1 MFVFTPEIDT
11 TSGVPDPKPETSA
24 ADVFAATLQA
34 ADQTGLHGADYAM
47 ESAADRRNDA
57 IFKATGERLENP
69 MRVYQLDTPDG
80 VTRNPRDPL
89 AVDAWQAK
97 LQDLA
102 QRYPQYRDVI
112 QPDVPLFDAGKAE
125 VQRSTA
131 SAADTWERAPNSIS
145 SYAAYIG
152 GSMASSAKDPLMWAT
167 GPLFPAIAAARG
179 VAGILWA
186 ALKTGAANAALTA
199 AEQPFIQAW
208 RKEAGLDYGIR
219 SAAEETAVSF
229 LAGAVLDTGIRGSWR
244 GVRALQGKTPVLN
257 DAGEVIGYQSRS
269 RENPLQALEDAAS
282 DAPEGSLIRKAQAGD
297 REALT
302 TLAEK
307 TGLHEVP
314 EVRAALEVLGREE
327 AERVPPA
334 GVAIEDH
341 VQRFN
346 DAMRASEDPRALPP
360 GNALEHAPDVTAAP
374 ERIAEVM
381 DQDPV
386 SLAAEIR
393 DTPELLQEGLP
404 WQDPQLRAAAH
415 LSRLSDGA
423 FDMVAGGE
431 AHPMLGAIVAEH
443 VADADLHAGLLT
455 RLAEAEPKTPQAA
468 RAALADLLAGPKNEF
483 AHARVAG
490 IADELVDRPII
501 LVDDPHGRDAGL
513 QLEQLRREHA
523 AEISAA
529 GGAVAREI
537 EERSAETG
545 QSLARLEKKVTATEA
560 AHDRLAAALDK
571 ALGRLPA
578 GVEVKSFAD
587 IADLPKDLQ
596 RDVFAARSA
605 GSRPE
610 ALTERQTGNVWI
622 AADALDI
629 DGTLS
634 HETVHALRQVGVLT
648 DDELQVLAN
657 KAAEFP
663 DLFDRAQ
670 YETAYAGLTEKDF
683 KDAMLQEAAA
693 HLYEARANGANFG
706 KDANAILRKIKQFL
720 ERAKNA
726 LQGLGFQNADDIMKA
741 IDDGIIA
748 RRARRA
754 VDMPGGG
761 QVEGLPL
768 FSLGIWQRLK
778 SAIAPGRDP
787 ETVAR
792 SFSQIAKDKPK
803 VALDE
808 FELRRMVTSRGGGVK
823 YDVFDGAE
831 RIASLTIDAPKRLS
845 PTMLDLA
852 MATSFERLDRAQPIA
867 GTVTRIEVNE
877 NYQGK
882 GLASRMLDVAE
893 RDLNSSGAILHPGD
907 TSMTQDFMN
916 LYAKR
921 DPGMMQDAFA
931 RMGVGSFDD
940 PALMLSRAMRAREAR
955 SKDGGG
961 LFSLKAY
968 HGTPHEVDRF
978 RSDRIGTGEGAQ
990 AYGHGL
996 YFAES
1001 EAVAKDYQQ
1010 TLGRRQSVL
1019 AGRGD
1024 ELNQTT
1030 RDFSI
1035 DDIIAMR
1042 SRETDTTRGR
1052 NLDQAVAEMAAGA
1065 SFSDLAKEW
1074 PRMPF
1079 QYTFGDDIYRTPGH
1093 IYQVELNA
1101 DPAHLIDWDKPL
1113 NEQSD
1118 YVRAALK
1125 VPKSEAL
1132 QKEASDL
1139 HRSLHFLKSLIEP
1152 SKAHKAEMRQIEARL
1167 QKIDPNQSV
1176 QWKALATTPEG
1187 AKKLADAGIAG
1198 IRYLDGVSRSRGV
1211 GTSNYV
1217 IFDDSK
1223 IKITHVDGQPASEPS
1238 NTGGALFSLRDDAR
1252 EQLKADLAE
1261 VEALADAK
1269 AKAQRERQALIDE
1282 TIRKKNERFV
1292 TTLKDA
1298 RGQVDPAKALVYLLE
1313 NHGQV
1318 DLPEGMTSVAAE
1330 QKAVEAMLKAQMEE
1344 ALHTFR
1350 PQLLTGHTR
1359 QTARLANVVR
1369 EMAGEGTGDAAAK
1382 GLAQSMLA
1390 VMERSRQLFN
1400 AAGGDIPKL
1409 EGWFLP
1415 QVHDRGAL
1423 LGAGKTKWVN
1433 DIFRQL
1439 DLPRIVD
1446 GETRQPLSREEIR
1459 KALGDIWENITSD
1472 GHGTQAANAADPF
1485 GGITGDPTGA
1495 KKLANQ
1501 RQEHRFLHFKSADDW
1516 MAYQKQ
1522 YGGGADPFRAVM
1534 QHLTSMSKDIA
1545 AMRVLGT
1552 NPNRELSRLARFAM
1566 KQAKLARPAAVLI
1579 DEAVAKVQDLTERYL
1594 AAPTRLS
1601 EVNDRIGALHKDIA
1615 RLREKRLGPPSK
1627 RNKKKIEGMREELFQ
1642 LDAERLDLMD
1652 KGKPRVDGLEGAALR
1667 AELTAAYDELASV
1680 QDVDKVLF
1688 PKKTEIL
1695 GKTMTHGGFWT
1706 TAPEDYANSSISRA
1720 EAMWDL
1726 YRGVTSAPVNAKAA
1740 ETMQML
1746 RNVGVIG
1753 RGGSMVISSIADN
1766 FTQVMARRFTG
1777 LPAYKTFTDIL
1788 GQLGPNAKREA
1799 HRQALI
1805 GETYLHM
1812 FNDGARGAASVQ
1824 GPAWSNYLAERTIA
1838 LQGLGALTDAQRQAF
1853 GMSLQGAMADLAA
1866 KSWGEIG
1873 DLNPRLHKLFQR
1885 YGINAADWDAI
1896 RLDAATRKPRGVDFL
1911 SPNLV
1916 QADLEAHDTT
1926 NAARRVAERYLGMI
1940 LQETDFASPTAM
1952 LRARAMMVGKTR
1964 PGTFVGE
1971 LLRTGGQFKS
1981 FAFMYWMLHAERS
1994 LREGIANGVLKGA
2007 SYAAQVVTV
2016 TTLGGA
2022 LVVQLKDLKGG
2033 KDTRPVD
2040 RREFWYAALMQ
2051 GGGLGIWGDLLNSEQ
2066 NRFGGGL
2073 VSTVGGPV
2081 VGMAEDVLG
2090 AAGLSAKTT
2099 ARRGTARLATQY
2111 VPGSSL
2117 WYANLAW
2124 QRIAAESLQ
2133 RQLDPMAYDAFRRRQ
2148 ASQMRDYGN
2157 GFWWAPGDTAPRRG
2171 PRVN

>member
-131 SAADTWERAPNSIS
+131 SAADTWERAPNSIGA
-145 SYAAYIG
+145 YAAYVG
-152 GSMASSAKDPLMWAT
+152 GSLASGAKDPLTWAT
-167 GPLFPAIAAARG
+167 GPLFPEIRASAGAAGLA
-179 VAGILWA
+179 WA
-186 ALKTGAANAALTA
+186 ALKTGTANAALTA

-219 SAAEETAVSF
+219 SAAEETALSF
-229 LAGAVLDTGIRGSWR
+229 LVGAALDPAVRVTGRGFR
-244 GVRALQGKTPVLN
+244 KLQGKVPVLN
-257 DAGEVIGYQSRS
+257 DAGEVIGYKWPDARS
-269 RENPLQALEDAAS
+269 PRDNPLQALEDAAS
-282 DAPEGSLIRKAQAGD
+282 AAPEGSLIRKAQAGD

-431 AHPMLGAIVAEH
+431 VHPMLGAIVAEH

-468 RAALADLLAGPKNEF
+468 RALLADLLVGPKNEV

-490 IADELVDRPII
+490 VADELVDRPII

-529 GGAVAREI
+529 GGVVAREI

-545 QSLARLEKKVTATEA
+545 QSLARLEKKVAATEA

-587 IADLPKDLQ
+587 IADLPEGLR
-596 RDVFAARSA
+596 RDVLAARSA
-605 GSRPE
+605 GQRPK
-610 ALTERQTGNVWI
+610 ALFHPTTSHIWI
-622 AADALDI
+622 AQDALLGDFA
-629 DGTLS
+629 DQLLS
-634 HETVHALRQVGVLT
+634 HETIHALRFVQRIEGGKKVPFLS
-648 DDELQVLAN
+648 DDELKLLAS
-657 KAAEFP
+657 KAAELDVFTP
-663 DLFDRAQ
+663 EMRSDYEQLYRERNLSDEDLAEHLD
-670 YETAYAGLTEKDF
+670 
-683 KDAMLQEAAA
+683 QEAAA
-693 HLYEARANGANFG
+693 HLFQARAAGANAG
-706 KDANAILRKIKQFL
+706 KEANGILRRISQFL

-748 RRARRA
+748 SRARRA

-990 AYGHGL
+990 AYGIGL

-1001 EAVAKDYQQ
+1001 EAVARQYRDMLSALQN
-1010 TLGRRQSVL
+1010 RRPFFPPADGNNPFSGAPVL
-1019 AGRGD
+1019 
-1024 ELNQTT
+1024 E
-1030 RDFSI
+1030 RDP
-1035 DDIIAMR
+1035 
-1042 SRETDTTRGR
+1042 TG
-1052 NLDQAVAEMAAGA
+1052 
-1065 SFSDLAKEW
+1065 
-1074 PRMPF
+1074 
-1079 QYTFGDDIYRTPGH
+1079 PGH
-1093 IYQVELNA
+1093 IYQVELDA
-1101 DPAHLIDWDKPL
+1101 DPEHLIDWDKPL

-1187 AKKLADAGIAG
+1187 AKKLSEAGIAG
-1198 IRYLDGVSRSRGV
+1198 IRYLDGVSRSRGI

-1282 TIRKKNERFV
+1282 GIRKKNERFV
-1292 TTLKDA
+1292 TTLRDA

-1330 QKAVEAMLKAQMEE
+1330 HKAVEAMLKAQMEE

-1485 GGITGDPTGA
+1485 GGITGDPAGA

-1594 AAPTRLS
+1594 SAPTRLS

-1627 RNKKKIEGMREELFQ
+1627 RNKKKIEGMREELFR

-1667 AELTAAYDELASV
+1667 AELTAAYDELAGV

-1695 GKTMTHGGFWT
+1695 GKTMTHRGFWT

-1896 RLDAATRKPRGVDFL
+1896 RLDAATRKPRDVDFL

-1964 PGTFVGE
+1964 AGTLVGE

-1994 LREGIANGVLKGA
+1994 LREGIANGTLKGA

-2033 KDTRPVD
+2033 KDTRPMD
-2040 RREFWYAALMQ
+2040 RPGFWYAALMQ

-2073 VSTVGGPV
+2073 VSTLGGPV
-2081 VGMAEDVLG
+2081 VGIAEDVLG
-2090 AAGLSAKTT
+2090 AAGLSGKTT
-2099 ARRGTARLATQY
+2099 VRRGTARLATSY

-2133 RQLDPMAYDAFRRRQ
+2133 RQLDPTAYDAFRRRQ
-2148 ASQMRDYGN
+2148 ASQLKDYGN